1 MESWFPGFQ
10 IKNESTCSLPGRCPL
25 AGQDFHNP
33 IIHCITRSTG
43 VHAIP
48 DKHSV
53 RQVFPMSDEQKADP
67 IMKLAAIALMAMG
80 AVALFVNVSTARSTK
95 DPGVYSGVKYGLVLI
110 SLGLVLYRSRTKAV
124 KKP

>member
-1 MESWFPGFQ
+1 
-10 IKNESTCSLPGRCPL
+10 
-25 AGQDFHNP
+25 
-33 IIHCITRSTG
+33 
-43 VHAIP
+43 
-48 DKHSV
+48 
-53 RQVFPMSDEQKADP
+53 MSDEQKADP